1 MRVWATQ
8 VYLVF
13 FIQSADLSVDQRNKT
28 LISLAPSL
36 SLFEILKL
44 EMIFSYEKLR
54 DKSFA
59 NALSNNLR
67 RFG

>member
-8 VYLVF
+8 LYLSF
-13 FIQSADLSVDQRNKT
+13 FIQSADLSVDQRNET
-28 LISLAPSL
+28 LISLAPSF

-44 EMIFSYEKLR
+44 EMIFRMKNCETNPLR
-54 DKSFA
+54 M
-59 NALSNNLR
+59 LSNNLR